1 MNIALAS
8 LSAFLPTIIKTFGF
22 QNAAA
27 QLLTVPPYAVAALV
41 MITLSYIS
49 DRIQSRGLLMACMTF
64 IGGVGYLILLT
75 VRHNTHAQYFATFC
89 VTSGTYAT
97 IGLNL
102 AWCTFSAVSSRG
114 PQPDQ
119 MRTTSGRRRRRPQG
133 CRYTW
138 PLANA
143 GASLEGGQGKSTN
156 DRSRTIPSHIFPLTE
171 SPRYVRGFAISCAM
185 QFLACIMC
193 LVLTTSYRGENRRRD
208 VLYGR
213 PTPDEPVEGMAEYAD
228 KAPMFRY
235 VP

>member
-102 AWCTFSAVSSRG
+102 AWYAHNLGSETKKATG
-114 PQPDQ
+114 LPIY
-119 MRTTSGRRRRRPQG
+119 M
-133 CRYTW
+133 
-138 PLANA
+138 AI
-143 GASLEGGQGKSTN
+143 GQCGSVLG
-156 DRSRTIPSHIFPLTE
+156 SHIFPLTE

>member
-102 AWCTFSAVSSRG
+102 AWYAHNLGSETKKATGLPIYMAIGQCGSVLGRWARQVNKRSLKDY
-114 PQPDQ
+114 PQP
-119 MRTTSGRRRRRPQG
+119 
-133 CRYTW
+133 YL
-138 PLANA
+138 PLDRES
-143 GASLEGGQGKSTN
+143 SLRERICN
-156 DRSRTIPSHIFPLTE
+156 LLRD
-171 SPRYVRGFAISCAM
+171 AISR
-185 QFLACIMC
+185 LH
-193 LVLTTSYRGENRRRD
+193 
-208 VLYGR
+208 
-213 PTPDEPVEGMAEYAD
+213 
-228 KAPMFRY
+228 Y
-235 VP
+235 VPRPYDELPARESATRCSIWTTDPGRAG